1 MSNFPDKPREEIKM
15 NRLSLGYLSLVVAA
29 FMIGLG
35 NIWKF
40 PALIIQYGLGALL
53 VYLLFVAMIIPL
65 IAVALES
72 TKHRRYELLEYYFKE
87 YGRPAFALLFLLFN
101 MLLISYYSI
110 VGGWTVT
117 SLFIKNVTASL
128 VGNMLGLLLVF
139 IVLILVLI
147 RGKEKT
153 LDVMVVSVGLFFL
166 ALIISGIGIYAHLP
180 NKSAVGG
187 ILSGIFTWKGLS
199 LRMIRDMAIQAAYS
213 LSLGMGF
220 YLVLGEFL
228 PDTMSGVKLATLGAV
243 LDTVASL
250 LSTLGIAM
258 ILAVDPTIPV
268 QGTALLFRG
277 LPSVMLNILHLPI
290 LLYLLSFA
298 VFLAAISSMIPIGE
312 TMVRI
317 YINLT
322 NISREKT
329 VPAIL
334 GAGLILG
341 IVNIFGMN
349 LGIDTITILDGAVST
364 FVLFG
369 GIIAAWAVIEHRD
382 YIPESLRNASYP
394 GIIIVGILGIYSLY
408 QMFVGRQYVSFL
420 LLVGIIAMVLAVNDK
435 VKSYLHAK

>member
-1 MSNFPDKPREEIKM
+1 
-15 NRLSLGYLSLVVAA
+15 
-29 FMIGLG
+29 
-35 NIWKF
+35 
-40 PALIIQYGLGALL
+40 
-53 VYLLFVAMIIPL
+53 
-65 IAVALES
+65 
-72 TKHRRYELLEYYFKE
+72 
-87 YGRPAFALLFLLFN
+87 
-101 MLLISYYSI
+101 
-110 VGGWTVT
+110 
-117 SLFIKNVTASL
+117 
-128 VGNMLGLLLVF
+128 
-139 IVLILVLI
+139 
-147 RGKEKT
+147 
-153 LDVMVVSVGLFFL
+153 
-166 ALIISGIGIYAHLP
+166 
-180 NKSAVGG
+180 
-187 ILSGIFTWKGLS
+187 
-199 LRMIRDMAIQAAYS
+199 
-213 LSLGMGF
+213 MGF

-228 PDTMSGVKLATLGAV
+228 PDTMSGVKLATFGAV

-420 LLVGIIAMVLAVNDK
+420 LLVGIIAIVLAVNDK